1 MQITFITR
9 QRIILIWLLIIA
21 FLLTLIR
28 HWARYILIVPVGL
41 IAAFTLLT
49 IIFPLYQQWPN
60 FVDFYKAQESKIFFT
75 TQTTSKILIQ
85 NNTTKQELDGQ
96 KNTQQ
101 NLPKNLETKI
111 SLVASSQTGDENAYI
126 LLPEWSTIQLRPQS
140 QITFLSQYPK
150 IVITKTQWEI
160 AKLPSDNYSPWQI
173 ILSWVAEQD
182 GLKNQ
187 YQQTFEKEKT
197 KAIGSQ
203 INSIFMQNAVLKSI
217 NKGVLDILTRLR
229 PVSFQDNIKNFN
241 DFEIFLPIQKR
252 RQTDTTVDPA
262 IQQEVINQAAR
273 WVEDTQLY
281 QRWKKIFQK

>member
-1 MQITFITR
+1 MR
-9 QRIILIWLLIIA
+9 QRIILICLLIIA

-28 HWARYILIVPVGL
+28 HWIRYVLIIPVG
-41 IAAFTLLT
+41 IAAIFTLLT

-60 FVDFYKAQESKIFFT
+60 FVDFYKSQESILFFST
-75 TQTTSKILIQ
+75 STTSKVVIQ
-85 NNTTKQELDGQ
+85 NKLWQNELDGNQ
-96 KNTQQ
+96 TTQQ

-111 SLVASSQTGDENAYI
+111 SLVASSQTGNENAFI

-140 QITFLSQYPK
+140 EISFLSQYPK
-150 IVITKTQWEI
+150 ITIINIQWQV

-173 ILSWVAEQD
+173 ILSGVAEQD

-203 INSIFMQNAVLKSI
+203 INAIFMQNAFLKSI
-217 NKGVLDILTRLR
+217 NKWVLDILARIR
-229 PVSFQDNIKNFN
+229 PSTFQDSIKNFN
-241 DFEIFLPIQKR
+241 DFEIFLPIQKG

-281 QRWKKIFQK
+281 QRWKKLFE